1 MTQILAME
9 RAALDRWGHGD
20 PRGYLDVSA
29 EDLTYFD
36 PFVPLRID
44 GKAALR
50 AHYAPVT
57 GTVRVDRYEMVNP
70 VVELAGTAAWLTY
83 NLVNYV
89 TDDGVERVTSR
100 RNCTEVYRRDGDRW
114 AVVHSHWSLTT
125 PDVSAI
131 G

>member
-1 MTQILAME
+1 MTEILAIE
-9 RAALDRWGHGD
+9 RTALDRWGKGD
-20 PRGYLDVSA
+20 PGGYLEVSA

-44 GKAALR
+44 GKETLQ

-70 VVELAGTAAWLTY
+70 MVDMAGAAAWLTY

-89 TDDGVERVTSR
+89 TDEGVERVTSR
-100 RNCTEVYRRDGDRW
+100 WNCTEIYRRDGARW
-114 AVVHSHWSLTT
+114 LVVHSHWSLTT
-125 PDVSAI
+125 PDVRAI

>member
-1 MTQILAME
+1 MTDILAIE
-9 RAALDRWGHGD
+9 RAALDRWGKGD

-44 GKAALR
+44 GKDALK
-50 AHYAPVT
+50 AHYEPVA
-57 GTVRVDRYEMVNP
+57 GTIQVDRYEMVNP
-70 VVELAGTAAWLTY
+70 TVEVVGTVAWLTY

-89 TDDGVERVTSR
+89 SDNGVERVTSR
-100 RNCTEVYRRDGDRW
+100 WNCTEIYRRDQERW
-114 AVVHSHWSLTT
+114 VVVHSHWSLTT
-125 PDVSAI
+125 PAVQAI